1 MEVGGWCEKQQFLSM
16 RCMIAR
22 THIRARSAFVR
33 GVRWG
38 RIQWRWRPHAQSSA
52 SSCVIRKSKRK
63 ETIVTRDSHVVTDR
77 STNLAQSC
85 LTSEF

>member
-1 MEVGGWCEKQQFLSM
+1 MEVGGWRWVCGAIQRIREAAAIPFLSM

-38 RIQWRWRPHAQSSA
+38 RIQWRWRPHARAVHHRA
-52 SSCVIRKSKRK
+52 S
-63 ETIVTRDSHVVTDR
+63 
-77 STNLAQSC
+77 
-85 LTSEF
+85 